1 MKGGL
6 IMKLNKK
13 HLASIFVAGAL
24 VVSGAVFTASA
35 ASASNQTQDQATI
48 TVEEVQTIVQE
59 AYPDYTIGE
68 IELENDHGTPVYDV
82 EVADKDGI
90 PYDVEVDP
98 DDGTILQIQLDDDYA
113 ATGVLSEDEEND

>member
-1 MKGGL
+1 
-6 IMKLNKK
+6 MKLNKK

-35 ASASNQTQDQATI
+35 ASASNQTQDQAAI